1 MGALAFDSSLY
12 GDEPAGKA
20 SRGFGDELSA
30 VLFRAAKKGLGLAR
44 ATTTAVQPAFDQDSG
59 VIISFSDEE
68 FYPHKLTLKRDAAKV
83 FSAHFGDY
91 AGERLSMLFACKAGW
106 DGADAKALDL
116 ASVATALGFIRK
128 FDLRGQDVGV
138 FMSPDGQ
145 LVLNWNVAAG
155 IFEVTFGDGSLSVF
169 VEGMEDGETYPLA
182 APSLKEVVQLP
193 G

>member
-1 MGALAFDSSLY
+1 MGALACDSSLY

-20 SRGFGDELSA
+20 FRGFGDEVA
-30 VLFRAAKKGLGLAR
+30 AALFRAAKKGLSLAR
-44 ATTTAVQPAFDQDSG
+44 ATTTAVQPVLDQDSV
-59 VIISFSDEE
+59 VIISFSGEDG
-68 FYPHKLTLKRDAAKV
+68 YPSKLALKRFAV
-83 FSAHFGDY
+83 RGFSARFGEY
-91 AGERLSMLFACKAGW
+91 AGERLGMLFGCQAGW

-116 ASVATALGFIRK
+116 ASVNTALSFISK

-145 LVLNWNVAAG
+145 LILNWNVAAG

-169 VEGMEDGETYPLA
+169 VEGMEDGETYLLSDS
-182 APSLKEVVQLP
+182 SLKEVVLLP